1 MLMLS
6 GDQDY
11 NAPPDGIE
19 VLERKLAGVYRLYDR
34 PDHFRSVLYKN
45 TGHECLLEM
54 RGEMPAWFERFLP
67 VTPTHR

>member
-19 VLERKLAGVYRLYDR
+19 VLERKLGAVYQLYR
-34 PDHFRSVLYKN
+34 QPDHFRSVLYKN
-45 TGHECLLEM
+45 TGHEYLPEM
-54 RGEMPAWFERFLP
+54 RAEMTAWFERFLSVAP
-67 VTPTHR
+67 SRP